1 MKRGGPL
8 RRGSRIRTRRLV
20 ARGEVS
26 DKMLDDACRAV
37 VFARDGYK
45 CRRSGK
51 TANLQWAHIYSR
63 RYKSI
68 RWDPLN
74 SVCLNAGEHL
84 WFHHQPIAAAR
95 WWISEVGEATDDLLR
110 RRMRSNV
117 KLDRQ
122 ATLLWLKQELKRY
135 QGRDSAVGND
145 AAG

>member
-8 RRGSRIRTRRLV
+8 RRGSRIRPRRLV
-20 ARGEVS
+20 GRGEVTS
-26 DKMLDDACRAV
+26 RALDDACRAV

-45 CRRSGK
+45 CRRTGS
-51 TANLQWAHIYSR
+51 TERLQWCHIYSR
-63 RYKSI
+63 RYHNV
-68 RWDPLN
+68 RWDPDN
-74 SVCLNAGEHL
+74 SICLTAGQHL
-84 WFHHQPIAAAR
+84 WWHHQPVAAVQ
-95 WWISEVGEATDDLLR
+95 WWLGEVGEEFNNRLR
-110 RRMRSNV
+110 IRMLAKT